1 MSNQKYILSLA
12 EAIAPYR
19 KRTERFVGYVPYTFS
34 FEKRRYNGTSQK
46 PEKISLLGKTLVQLI
61 SVGVSL
67 ESSLASYTGLDIEDK
82 IEKGILR
89 DALQS
94 ITSKVALCAK
104 VGNAYQLTPL
114 GRQYLETG
122 ECVKTFTKQFDVYV
136 SLQYPQ
142 FADLHK
148 LADDNPAIQYEP
160 SGIKNDKLSLE
171 KLKNICE
178 SQASHMQCHTR
189 GLELLS
195 ASLMS
200 FNTVHIEVVVCFLQS
215 MRDNSIRT
223 LVFDPGKGVVCIEIS
238 SIFNEDLK
246 LRDTLLKQCLKEEV
260 LKNEAVQVE
269 SGEKTEEQIEYETKT
284 IEAEDSAADS
294 EETGYAPTREV
305 GSIFD
310 SAEFEKELSDIFERH
325 NNEEIWLISPWIRNY
340 AFLKIREP
348 MIRKFL
354 NKGGAVYI
362 AYSEPEKLGEEMV
375 QRDSMSVVEE
385 LDANYD
391 KFFYTELPKF
401 HYKNVIEYKKKHTSL
416 YTGSFNIL
424 SFSIT
429 GVDEHY
435 RMEQMS
441 IANAK
446 VAKETREK
454 YLKAFA
460 QCYFD
465 RAEAELNEAAKG
477 STLYIGKAK
486 HLQTL
491 SPDDDRYSS
500 ILTKA
505 TECGIALVDKRE
517 INIDKLK
524 KISNRIIMSTFRDDE
539 TYVQAQL
546 AAFLYAYKVAMLDN
560 DVKRINMLDGLF
572 SKFLEREQIYKYC
585 RLSLRKSKNNERKS
599 IVNLVCDGFNYEI
612 SDVSIQPKTFKLLN
626 GIKEYI
632 DFAGER
638 IQGAKFNIEK
648 ILQSAAAS
656 IGIQ

>member
-19 KRTERFVGYVPYTFS
+19 KRTERFVGYVPYVLN

-46 PEKISLLGKTLVQLI
+46 PEKISLLGKALVQLI
-61 SVGVSL
+61 SAGVSL
-67 ESSLASYTGLDIEDK
+67 ESSLAACTGLDIDDK

-94 ITSKVALCAK
+94 ITSKVALCSK
-104 VGNAYQLTPL
+104 IGNAYQLTEI

-136 SLQYPQ
+136 DPKRPY
-142 FADLHK
+142 FTDLHII
-148 LADDNPAIQYEP
+148 ADDNPAIKLESP
-160 SGIKNDKLSLE
+160 STKNDKLSLSN
-171 KLKNICE
+171 LKNICE
-178 SQASHMQCHTR
+178 SQASHMQCHSR

-195 ASLMS
+195 ANLMT
-200 FNTVHIEVVVCFLQS
+200 FNTVHLEVVVCFLQS

-223 LVFDPGKGVVCIEIS
+223 LVYDLGKGVVCIELS
-238 SIFNEDLK
+238 TVFNEDSN
-246 LRDTLLKQCLKEEV
+246 LRDALLKQCLKEEV
-260 LKNEAVQVE
+260 LKNEAEQVE
-269 SGEKTEEQIEYETKT
+269 SGEKTEEQIEYEAKT
-284 IEAEDSAADS
+284 IEAEDSSLDS
-294 EETGYAPTREV
+294 DGTGYAPSREV

-310 SAEFEKELSDIFERH
+310 SAEFEKELSDIFEMH

-354 NKGGAVYI
+354 NKGGTVFI
-362 AYSEPEKLGEEMV
+362 AYSEPEKIGEEMV
-375 QRDSMSVVEE
+375 QSDSMSVVEE
-385 LDANYD
+385 LDANYE
-391 KFFYTELPKF
+391 KFFYAELPKF
-401 HYKNVIEYKKKHTSL
+401 HYKNVIEFKKKQTSL

-460 QCYFD
+460 QCYFA
-465 RAEAELNEAAKG
+465 RAEAELDKAVKG
-477 STLYIGKAK
+477 SSVYIGKAK
-486 HLQTL
+486 HLQL
-491 SPDDDRYSS
+491 LAPDDDRYSS

-505 TECGIALVDKRE
+505 TELGIALVDKRVV
-517 INIDKLK
+517 NTTKLNR
-524 KISNRIIMSTFRDDE
+524 ISNIIITSKFRDNE
-539 TYVQAQL
+539 KFIQAQL
-546 AAFLYAYKVAMLDN
+546 AAFLYAYKVAMRDN
-560 DVKRINMLDGLF
+560 DVKRINILDGLF

-648 ILQSAAAS
+648 ILQSAAIS
-656 IGIQ
+656 VGIQ